1 MDGNLNGEIKFNPFF
16 SFNINIDLNSM
27 NFSRFHTLLLKMN
40 EDRRKSLFKINN
52 KINGKLGISVDKVYS
67 KYNLVRSLESRL
79 NFINGDIIVEQLLFN
94 LGKLG
99 AADINGSVI
108 NDKEF
113 TNFKF
118 ENNIFIDNQK
128 YFFNKFSIYNKKD
141 VLTNLF
147 TSGNFDLV
155 NLNIH
160 LYEVS
165 GNEKFKSEDI
175 NYIEREFNNILLENG
190 YESFF
195 DFRKFKEFIKLM
207 MEE

>member
-1 MDGNLNGEIKFNPFF
+1 MKVIYLLITKKKF
-16 SFNINIDLNSM
+16 L
-27 NFSRFHTLLLKMN
+27 
-40 EDRRKSLFKINN
+40 
-52 KINGKLGISVDKVYS
+52 S
-67 KYNLVRSLESRL
+67 K
-79 NFINGDIIVEQLLFN
+79 FG
-94 LGKLG
+94 
-99 AADINGSVI
+99 
-108 NDKEF
+108 
-113 TNFKF
+113 
-118 ENNIFIDNQK
+118 
-128 YFFNKFSIYNKKD
+128 IYNKD
-141 VLTNLF
+141 IISSNLF
-147 TSGNFDLV
+147 ISGNFDLV